1 MHRFALPIA
10 AYLTAACLAF
20 GAATKAPTNDD
31 CMDCH
36 GDKELTKTNEVGKV
50 LSMFTDV
57 PLMKG
62 TAHDG
67 LDCVECHADIKDV
80 PHEGAIARVQCGA
93 CHEDETKAHK
103 ASLHGRRLEQGH
115 EAAACADCHGHAH
128 TIPANDS
135 TNSAVYATHVPDACG
150 RCHDQSTDPVS
161 GKASASALKTYQ
173 HSVHGQR
180 VKKDGKPAATCFD
193 CHGAHNVK
201 PINDPTAPLYWQN
214 VPNLCGKCHEDVVK
228 EFWRS
233 VHGKGVKAGKRDSP
247 ICTDCHGEHEMKS
260 LKQDEIIKDAAHIP
274 ETCAQCHGAMRIASK
289 YSLSKNVVDTYMDSF
304 HGLANQMGGVS
315 AANCAS
321 CHGYHN
327 ILPSSDAGAMTH
339 KDNLPKTC
347 GKCHQ
352 GIGTR
357 LALGDL
363 RIHAPP
369 GAADG
374 KAPVVNFVA
383 RAYFWI
389 IVFVIGGML
398 FYNLV
403 DYAAQVRARIRAVR
417 ASPDAEV
424 RMTPLLRAQHA
435 TLMILFIVL
444 AYTGFVHK
452 YPDALFSLPFKWME
466 SGNEF
471 RGLAHRV
478 SGWAF
483 TILFAIHL
491 IALIGTKAGRGYM
504 FALRLRPH
512 DMTDAIRRFRR
523 NIGLTSGPIP
533 HRRFNFAEKSEY
545 WALVWGSVVM
555 IITGVMLI
563 YTDRVLRLWPQVW
576 HELAQVV
583 HYYEAVLATLAI
595 VVWHLYWVLFEGH
608 EYPMNTGWLIGKRL
622 RHPSDKGSHHGHA
635 KPAATPSENT
645 PKP

>member
-1 MHRFALPIA
+1 MRRKLLLIAIPLAL
-10 AYLTAACLAF
+10 ACWVPGAF
-20 GAATKAPTNDD
+20 SAPPKDED

-36 GDKELTKTNEVGKV
+36 GDKDLKKTNEAHKV
-50 LSMFTDV
+50 VSMFTDTA
-57 PLMKG
+57 LMKG

-67 LDCVECHADIKDV
+67 QSCVDCHSDIKDL
-80 PHEGAIARVQCGA
+80 PHEGTIAKVHCGS
-93 CHEDETKAHK
+93 CHEDELKDHK
-103 ASLHGRRLEQGH
+103 VSLHGRRMENGR
-115 EAAACADCHGHAH
+115 EAAGCSDCHGHAH

-135 TNSAVYATHVPDACG
+135 TNSPIYATHVPDACG
-150 RCHDQSTDPVS
+150 RCHDQSQDPVS
-161 GKASASALKTYQ
+161 GKVAPSALKTYQ
-173 HSVHGQR
+173 NSVHGQR
-180 VKKDGKPAATCFD
+180 TRKDGKPAATCFD
-193 CHGAHNVK
+193 CHGAHDVK
-201 PINDPTAPLYWQN
+201 PINDPTSPLFWQN
-214 VPNLCGKCHEDVVK
+214 VPNRCGKCHEAVVK
-228 EFWRS
+228 EFWGS
-233 VHGKGVKAGKRDSP
+233 IHGKAVKAGKRDAP
-247 ICTDCHGEHEMKS
+247 ICTDCHGEHAMKS
-260 LKQDEIIKDAAHIP
+260 LKQEEILKDAAHIP
-274 ETCAQCHGAMRIASK
+274 ETCAQCHGAMRIASR
-289 YSLSKNVVDTYMDSF
+289 YSLSRNVVDTYMDSF

-321 CHGYHN
+321 CHGFHG
-327 ILPSSDAGAMTH
+327 ILPSSDPGSMTH
-339 KDNLPKTC
+339 KDSLPKTC

-363 RIHAPP
+363 KIHAPP

-417 ASPDAEV
+417 AAPDAEV
-424 RMTPLLRAQHA
+424 RMTPLLQIQHV

-452 YPDALFSLPFKWME
+452 YPDAFFSLPFKGIE
-466 SGNEF
+466 HGNEI
-471 RGLAHRV
+471 RSTIHRV

-491 IALIGTKAGRGYM
+491 FALIGTRAGRGYM

-523 NIGLTSGPIP
+523 NIGLKAGPSP

-555 IITGVMLI
+555 IFTGVMLI
-563 YTDRVLRLWPQVW
+563 YTDSVLRLWPQVW
-576 HELAQVV
+576 HEIAQVV

-595 VVWHLYWVLFEGH
+595 VVWHLYWVLLDGH
-608 EYPMNTGWLIGKRL
+608 EYPMNTAWLIGKRL
-622 RHPSDKGSHHGHA
+622 RHPSDKTHTA
-635 KPAATPSENT
+635 KPADHAHKDTHGN
-645 PKP
+645 